1 MKTKPLEGNLKIK
14 EFEHELRNCLSAMA
28 SSGALLENYIKA
40 ETQPEKQLRHVRL
53 IRQSTEDMI
62 TQLNRLF
69 SEQ

>member
-1 MKTKPLEGNLKIK
+1 MKTQSLEENLKIK
-14 EFEHELRNCLSAMA
+14 EFEHEIRNCLSAMS

-69 SEQ
+69 AER

>member
-1 MKTKPLEGNLKIK
+1 MKTQPLKGNLKIK

>member
-1 MKTKPLEGNLKIK
+1 MKAQTLEGNLKIK
-14 EFEHELRNCLSAMA
+14 EFEHELRNCLSALA

>member
-1 MKTKPLEGNLKIK
+1 MKSQPLKGNLKIK

-62 TQLNRLF
+62 TQLNKLF

>member
-1 MKTKPLEGNLKIK
+1 MKSQPLKGNLKIK

>member
-1 MKTKPLEGNLKIK
+1 
-14 EFEHELRNCLSAMA
+14 MA